1 MTRSDKDVRDS
12 FHTLSPAL
20 PGCAAPRIY
29 GLRSTFEEMSRAE
42 GFLWR
47 SRSGGGSVGRSW
59 QFRSVRRRCGAG
71 GRAVAQQSWLAGGG
85 GTGDG
90 G

>member
-12 FHTLSPAL
+12 FHTSSPAL

-47 SRSGGGSVGRSW
+47 RRSGGGSLGRSW

-71 GRAVAQQSWLAGGG
+71 GRAVELAGG

-90 G
+90 GG

>member
-1 MTRSDKDVRDS
+1 MTGSDKDVRDS
-12 FHTLSPAL
+12 FHTSSPAL

-47 SRSGGGSVGRSW
+47 RRSGGGSVGRGS
-59 QFRSVRRRCGAG
+59 SVPFVADAVRAG
-71 GRAVAQQSWLAGGG
+71 WRAVAVAGG

-90 G
+90 GG

>member
-1 MTRSDKDVRDS
+1 MTGSDKDVRDS
-12 FHTLSPAL
+12 FHTSSPAL

-47 SRSGGGSVGRSW
+47 RRSGGGSLGRSW

-71 GRAVAQQSWLAGGG
+71 GRDVELAGGG

-90 G
+90 GG